1 MTFLKFTKMPVVLLA
16 ALLTMPSGWTQTYT
30 VLYSFTGGTDG
41 AFPEAGLIQD
51 SAGNLYG
58 TASYGSNQAGSVFKL
73 SRSGKFKVLHTFG
86 TVNADGARPFAGL
99 VQDSAGNLYGTTFAG
114 GIYGQG
120 TVFQLTKNG
129 KYRVLYNF
137 SGYNDG
143 GQPFAPLTLDAS
155 GNLYGT
161 TYSGGDFADCGGG
174 CGLVFKL
181 DANGNETVL
190 YSFSPFE
197 GGQQPTSGV
206 VFDSAGN
213 LFGTTPYGGDLGCGD
228 PTYSGCGV
236 VFKIDANGNES
247 VFHTFEYFFGDSPGT
262 LTLDA
267 NGNFLGT
274 TGFGGYS
281 GVSGWGDLAGR
292 CGYSGCGVVYE
303 LNEQNEE
310 TVLHRFT
317 GGADGDVP
325 QNLIKDSAG
334 NFYGT
339 AFQGGAGCGPES
351 TCGTAF
357 KLDASGNLTVLHT
370 FNVNGTGYGPSGGV
384 IRDSSGDLYGAASS
398 GGNLSD
404 CQGEGC
410 GVIYKISQSK

>member
-1 MTFLKFTKMPVVLLA
+1 MTFLKFTKMPVVLVA
-16 ALLTMPSGWTQTYT
+16 ALLTLPLGWTQTYT

-51 SAGNLYG
+51 AAGNLYG

-73 SRSGKFKVLHTFG
+73 SRSGKFKALHSFG

-99 VQDSAGNLYGTTFAG
+99 VLDSAGNLYGTTFAG
-114 GIYGQG
+114 GSYGRG

-143 GQPFAPLTLDAS
+143 GQPMAPLTLDSA

-161 TYSGGDFADCGGG
+161 TYSGGDFAYCGGG
-174 CGLVFKL
+174 CGVVFKL

-190 YSFSPFE
+190 FSFSTFE
-197 GGQQPTSGV
+197 GGQQPTAGV

-213 LFGTTPYGGDLGCGD
+213 LFGTTSYGGDLSCGD
-228 PTYSGCGV
+228 PTSSGCGV

-247 VFHTFEYFFGDSPGT
+247 VFHTFEYLLGDSPGS
-262 LTLDA
+262 LTLDSD
-267 NGNFLGT
+267 GNLLGT
-274 TGFGGYS
+274 TNFGGYS
-281 GVSGWGDLAGR
+281 GPSGWGEIAGP
-292 CGYSGCGVVYE
+292 CGYSGCGVIYK
-303 LNEQNEE
+303 LNQQNQE

-325 QNLIKDSAG
+325 QNLIADSAG

-339 AFQGGAGCGPES
+339 ALQGGAGCDAGNS
-351 TCGTAF
+351 CGTVF
-357 KLDASGNLTVLHT
+357 KLNGSGNLTILHT
-370 FNVNGTGYGPSGGV
+370 FVVLDNGAGPYGGV
-384 IRDSSGDLYGAASS
+384 IMDSSGNLYGAASS

-404 CQGEGC
+404 CQTGGC
-410 GVIYKISQSK
+410 GVIYKISQSE